1 MFHSRS
7 SNTKINRLHERAL
20 RLVYNDF
27 QSTFEKLLDKD
38 KSFSIHHQNI
48 QTLAIE
54 IYKVFHGISNGDFKE
69 LFIFKNNNYNTR
81 SKYELAIPLVN
92 TALKGKNSIR
102 YLGPIIWNSI
112 PFNIKCADNINIFKS
127 KNSPM

>member
-27 QSTFEKLLDKD
+27 QSTFDELLIRD
-38 KSFSIHHQNI
+38 KSFLIHHQNI

-54 IYKVFHGISNGDFKE
+54 IPYIFE
-69 LFIFKNNNYNTR
+69 YTPRRLFNFGSFR
-81 SKYELAIPLVN
+81 LRV
-92 TALKGKNSIR
+92 IR
-102 YLGPIIWNSI
+102 DRRLFQNLHFW
-112 PFNIKCADNINIFKS
+112 
-127 KNSPM
+127 